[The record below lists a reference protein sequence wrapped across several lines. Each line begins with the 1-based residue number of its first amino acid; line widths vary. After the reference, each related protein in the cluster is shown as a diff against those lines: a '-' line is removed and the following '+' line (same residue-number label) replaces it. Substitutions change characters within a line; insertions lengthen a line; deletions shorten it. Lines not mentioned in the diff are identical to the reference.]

1 MKLLYTTLLNFY
13 DELEDEESKEGRSY
27 CVSCMKDTI
36 KDLLKVSL
44 LEAEWFRKGFV
55 PPFEERLNS
64 ELAPAGSISFYAA
77 TYFVGMGAAGN
88 KEFEWLKSDPKI
100 VRAAYIIG
108 RLQCDIV
115 SHEDEQKR
123 GHVASTVEC
132 CMKEYDI
139 SKEETVEKFKRI
151 MSDGWKD
158 LNKECMKPTAVSS
171 KVLITL
177 VNSARVIEILY
188 KEKDGVTCPEALKDY
203 ITKLIIHPIP
213 I

>member
-1 MKLLYTTLLNFY
+1 MGRTGMLSSASKSN
-13 DELEDEESKEGRSY
+13 DEAILAK
-27 CVSCMKDTI
+27 I

-77 TYFVGMGAAGN
+77 TYFVGMGAVGI
-88 KEFEWLKSDPKI
+88 KEFEWLKSGPKI

-188 KEKDGVTCPEALKDY
+188 KEKDAVTCPEALKDY